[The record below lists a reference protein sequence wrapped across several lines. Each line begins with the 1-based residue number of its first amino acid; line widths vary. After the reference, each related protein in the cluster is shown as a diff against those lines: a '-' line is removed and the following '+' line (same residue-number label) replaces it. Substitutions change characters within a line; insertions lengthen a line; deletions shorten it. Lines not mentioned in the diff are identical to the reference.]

1 MYAPPV
7 EIWLVPVALVVAFFL
22 WASLAPFETLGWWAG
37 WFGDKIYHDQIPSDG
52 GVRTVYDQ
60 PSCYVLFLSG
70 IGRVS
75 GHTLSFREQE
85 FLRQL
90 AQRVP
95 DAVVLDDIF
104 PYSVNNLALTGQPY
118 FSRIWRWALERKRYG
133 PALAGY
139 LINIRNLFQVA
150 IAIDRRYSP
159 LYGQAM
165 AEVFLDSLL
174 RYQYDPES
182 KVPIFIVGYSGS
194 AQMGIGAI
202 TYLREW
208 VKAPIYMVSLG
219 GIFGSDP
226 GVLVADHVYHLLGS
240 NDIAQIWR
248 LLMPGRWPFFASSE
262 WNRAVRQRRV
272 TIIPMPRMG
281 HTGRGGYIDV
291 KPSVGGMVPNG
302 HITAQTIANIIMCAM
317 AGHPIRGLRMPP
329 AVLEQPAQV
338 V

>member
-1 MYAPPV
+1 MQAPPV
-7 EIWLVPVALVVAFFL
+7 EILLVPMALLVAFFL

-52 GVRTVYDQ
+52 IVPRGSRPAELLRPFPLGHGSRFRAYVELSRAGV
-60 PSCYVLFLSG
+60 
-70 IGRVS
+70 
-75 GHTLSFREQE
+75 
-85 FLRQL
+85 LRQL

-95 DAVVLDDIF
+95 NAVVLDDIF

-150 IAIDRRYSP
+150 IAIDRRYAP

-174 RYQYDPES
+174 RYQYDPET

-202 TYLREW
+202 TYFREW
-208 VKAPIYMVSLG
+208 VKGPIYMVSLG

-226 GVLVADHVYHLLGS
+226 GVLAADHVYHLLGS
-240 NDIAQIWR
+240 NDKAQVWR
-248 LLMPGRWPFFASSE
+248 LMMPGRWPFLPPLSGTVPSAKGASRSSP
-262 WNRAVRQRRV
+262 WRV
-272 TIIPMPRMG
+272 WATRDAAATSTSSQAREAQSPTDTSPP
-281 HTGRGGYIDV
+281 
-291 KPSVGGMVPNG
+291 KPLPTSS
-302 HITAQTIANIIMCAM
+302 
-317 AGHPIRGLRMPP
+317 
-329 AVLEQPAQV
+329 
-338 V
+338 